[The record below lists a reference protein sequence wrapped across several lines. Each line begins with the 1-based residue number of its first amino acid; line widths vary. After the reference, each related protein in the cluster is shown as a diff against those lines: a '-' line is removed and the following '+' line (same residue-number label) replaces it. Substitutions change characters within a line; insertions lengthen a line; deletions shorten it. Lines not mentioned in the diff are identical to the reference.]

1 MFGTILEELFE
12 ITSLKDGVGVN
23 GRIPPGVALP
33 DLYANLLNAERSV
46 ESVLV
51 EHLLCQFSLNWDWD
65 PDWDVDDD
73 LNPERIWYSWRAGV
87 IPGARGIWELI
98 EQKLPHLR

>member
-23 GRIPPGVALP
+23 GRIPQGVALP

-51 EHLLCQFSLNWDWD
+51 EHCFASSHS
-65 PDWDVDDD
+65 
-73 LNPERIWYSWRAGV
+73 IGIG
-87 IPGARGIWELI
+87 IPIGM
-98 EQKLPHLR
+98 